1 MARAPEWAERTSS
14 HSAWAPLVVL
24 LPAVVVLSDNAYGA
38 FMDEIGSFKDA
49 PLIGP
54 NDAKTQ
60 LDLIPRDAEPPVRR
74 IRRQLCGLPRQHA
87 DPPER
92 MSVAGETLGSRGSR
106 ECRTPSCSMSRPP
119 GNSTSRAGPPSAATA
134 GASRSA
140 RKRSQASLLSQTS
153 MMRKPHRSAQRRA
166 GSACRAAADGLSS
179 HPGAQMICD

>member
-14 HSAWAPLVVL
+14 HLAWAPLLVL
-24 LPAVVVLSDNAYGA
+24 LPAVVVLSDNEYGA

-60 LDLIPRDAEPPVRR
+60 LDLIPETPNPPFDEYGASYAAF
-74 IRRQLCGLPRQHA
+74 QGNT
-87 DPPER
+87 DPPGR

-106 ECRTPSCSMSRPP
+106 ECRTPSCRMSRPP

-166 GSACRAAADGLSS
+166 GSARRAAADGSS
-179 HPGAQMICD
+179 RHPGAQLICD